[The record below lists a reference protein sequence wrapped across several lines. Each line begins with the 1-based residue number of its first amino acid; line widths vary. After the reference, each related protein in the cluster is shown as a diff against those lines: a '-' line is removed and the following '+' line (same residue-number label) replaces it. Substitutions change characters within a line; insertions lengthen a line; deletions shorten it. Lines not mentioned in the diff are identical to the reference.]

1 MEKRFYQLVDGSDE
15 AELYIFG
22 DISCYA
28 ADEYGQENGEQSGL
42 TMAREL
48 QKITAPR
55 ITVRINSYG
64 GHVSEG
70 LAIHNLLTG
79 CGKEITTVCEGFAC
93 SAASVV
99 FMAGEKRIMRAAS
112 LLMIHNA
119 QTVALGDP
127 NDLRKAAEDLETVT
141 SASKAAYM
149 ARVKISEEELTE
161 LMDNETWIT
170 PKEAVKMGFATEIQ
184 EEKPDGKATQSAMGL
199 IMDRLTQQEGVC
211 GTLEAAPCPDPR
223 EIADAVVEALAASE
237 AFRSAVGLT
246 SAALPGEP
254 DDPGTEPAGADP
266 APDGWAEFWD

>member
-99 FMAGEKRIMRAAS
+99 FMAGAKRIMRAAS

-199 IMDRLTQQEGVC
+199 IMDRLTQQE
-211 GTLEAAPCPDPR
+211 APSDTIDVSV
-223 EIADAVVEALAASE
+223 ELDTQEVAKAIVEAMEASE
-237 AFRSAVGLT
+237 AFRSAVGPG

-254 DDPGTEPAGADP
+254 DGAEPEGDDPEDA
-266 APDGWAEFWD
+266 WKEFWD